1 MLKTVVI
8 FDSGFGGELF
18 ADYIEEKV
26 PIFDIIRVIDWRHA
40 SEINKNPR
48 LARKYAK
55 QALRPYI
62 NRVDVIVFANYL
74 LSMTSLNYFRRKFKN
89 QTFIGFK
96 FPKPRR
102 RQTTLILTT
111 HALTKTFSFK
121 FKTFMRKIIPA
132 IHDEWP
138 TLIDDGELNPILIRR
153 ELVGYKTF
161 KPKKVYLACTHFAD
175 IEPIIRKTFSPTV
188 GIYDG
193 YRDTLNQICH
203 TLHLRGLDYK
213 RKK

>member
-18 ADYIEEKV
+18 ADYVEEKV
-26 PIFDIIRVIDWRHA
+26 PIFNVIRVIDWRHA
-40 SEINKNPR
+40 SEINKSPR
-48 LARKYAK
+48 LARKHALK
-55 QALRPYI
+55 ALRPYI
-62 NRVDVIVFANYL
+62 NRADAIVFANYL
-74 LSMTSLNYFRRKFKN
+74 LSMTSLKYFRRKFKN

-102 RQTTLILTT
+102 HQTALILAT
-111 HALTKTFSFK
+111 HALTKTFAFK
-121 FKTFMRKIIPA
+121 RKTFMRKIIPA
-132 IHDEWP
+132 IYDDWP
-138 TLIDDGELNPILIRR
+138 VLIDDGELNSILVHR

-161 KPKKVYLACTHFAD
+161 KPKKVYLACTQFAD
-175 IEPIIRKTFSPTV
+175 IKPIVRQTFGPTV

-203 TLHLRGLDYK
+203 TLRLRGLDYK